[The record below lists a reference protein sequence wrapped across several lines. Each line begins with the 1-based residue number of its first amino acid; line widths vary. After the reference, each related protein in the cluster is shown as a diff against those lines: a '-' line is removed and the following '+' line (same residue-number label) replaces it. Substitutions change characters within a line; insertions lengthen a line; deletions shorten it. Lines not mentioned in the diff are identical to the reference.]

1 MAAQTVHAHWRDP
14 AVFVSLSSWTSPRR
28 VRRAIFI
35 DRARI
40 SAVLQ
45 IKGL

>member
-28 VRRAIFI
+28 VRRAIF